1 MMSRTTAVA
10 AAALAVFA
18 STSVAA
24 AAPSRSL
31 TEDAEAWWV
40 NEINQRTAP
49 PAPFCLDTRGSVTYL
64 LQAYNVGHKATVCPV
79 RANNPVVIPI
89 VTTAFSN
96 TVFIGIFLTRAA
108 FLIDQATNLSFSLD
122 GHAEA
127 ITPQWRT
134 PTPYFIT
141 SATEAQLPMYTI
153 ADGYFTTRSFPPGTH
168 VVHTTGCYPS
178 DTTPG
183 AVRNCTDMTY
193 TLVAK

>member
-1 MMSRTTAVA
+1 MSRTTAVA
-10 AAALAVFA
+10 AIALAVMVGA
-18 STSVAA
+18 SVAV

-40 NEINQRTAP
+40 NEMNQRTAP
-49 PAPFCLDTRGSVTYL
+49 PAPFCLDSRGSVTYL
-64 LQAYNVGHKATVCPV
+64 LQAYNVGKKTTVCPV

-96 TVFIGIFLTRAA
+96 TIYIGTMLLRAGV
-108 FLIDQATNLSFSLD
+108 LIDQSTNLSFSLD

-134 PTPYFIT
+134 PTSYFIT
-141 SATEAQLPMYTI
+141 SATEAQLPTYTI

-183 AVRNCTDMTY
+183 AVRYCTDMTY